1 MVADLDLDLVALLP
15 PPPPSLFLDWL
26 GSREAAGVV
35 AADDER
41 EADDLSWRGASGSAE
56 KCSLSILSKNFETS
70 FVVFSFES

>member
-1 MVADLDLDLVALLP
+1 MVADLDLDLLALLP
-15 PPPPSLFLDWL
+15 PPSLFVLDWL

>member
-1 MVADLDLDLVALLP
+1 MVADLDLDLLALLP
-15 PPPPSLFLDWL
+15 TPSLFLDWL

-56 KCSLSILSKNFETS
+56 KCSLSTLSKNFETS
-70 FVVFSFES
+70 FVVFSLES